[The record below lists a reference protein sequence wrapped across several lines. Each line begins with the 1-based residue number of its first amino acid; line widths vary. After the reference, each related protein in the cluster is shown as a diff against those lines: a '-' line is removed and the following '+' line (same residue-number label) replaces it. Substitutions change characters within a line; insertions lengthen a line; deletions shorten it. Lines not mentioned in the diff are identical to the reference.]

1 MDAKKG
7 LILSGFLFAVLLV
20 ISTFLEVEVFTR
32 ADGEVSSFLPPAHVD
47 FSDDGMI
54 QHIYTAEGDFVKK
67 GEILVELDN
76 AEHKINLEILTSKA
90 QLLNKKIDILNALLK
105 EQEFSTFADEEGDDD
120 QDEKLARQIERFLLV
135 SSNYYESL
143 QNLRALVAID
153 DQKSQAILSLFNRK
167 AVSSIKTMEATQ
179 KVLRSRKDLLKV
191 KKDFQESIVYEIER
205 YEEQRREVFSSI
217 RLYKYYLERSYI
229 RSPVS
234 GVVRY
239 VNFSQ
244 EGKFINQGDT
254 FAEII
259 EDTPQPFKVS
269 LKVSAKDIGMIQ
281 EKKDVR
287 LLLDAYDHTVFGY
300 LDGVISHISVDRLEE
315 SGNEFFYRI
324 EVVPKQ
330 TYLEY
335 KEQRFPLKYGMT
347 LFGTIERGRISLIS
361 YLMSPVIKHFHQ
373 IGHI

>member
-7 LILSGFLFAVLLV
+7 LILSGFLFAALLL

-47 FSDDGMI
+47 FADDGMI
-54 QHIYTAEGDFVKK
+54 QHIYSSEGDFVKK
-67 GEILVELDN
+67 GEILVELDH
-76 AEHKINLEILTSKA
+76 AEQKINLEILTGKA
-90 QLLNKKIDILNALLK
+90 QLLDKKIAILNALLD
-105 EQEFSTFADEEGDDD
+105 EQALDGFDDLEPGSERE
-120 QDEKLARQIERFLLV
+120 EKLARQVERFLQI
-135 SSNYYESL
+135 SNNYYESL
-143 QNLRALVAID
+143 QNLRELVAID
-153 DQKSQAILSLFNRK
+153 NQKSQAILSLFNRK
-167 AVSSIKTMEATQ
+167 AVSSVQSMDATQ

-191 KKDFQESIVYEIER
+191 KKDFEERIVFEIER
-205 YEEQRREVFSSI
+205 YEEQRREVLSSI
-217 RLYKYYLERSYI
+217 RLYQYYLERSYI
-229 RSPVS
+229 RSPVN
-234 GVVRY
+234 GVVRH

-244 EGKFINQGDT
+244 EGKFISQGDT

-259 EDTPQPFKVS
+259 EDTPQPFKIT

-281 EKKDVR
+281 AEKEVR

-300 LDGVISHISVDRLEE
+300 LDGVISHVSVDRLEE
-315 SGNEFFYRI
+315 SGNEFFYRV

-330 TYLEY
+330 SYLEY